1 MVNTIFMIQDNSE
14 KKYPVTTAEVA
25 KMLGIGHVSDNLPLG
40 SGIKASDLP
49 VADLPVVEPTVAD
62 VAPKSSATLDK
73 PVSRFADELL
83 AKETNQPVIIK
94 VGKAVL
100 PYAAVFTVG
109 IFLYFFFF
117 SSVNFS
123 SIFKAKQSSP
133 ATPKDTAVQQLE
145 KQNLTAYRAWIS
157 SYYYDV
163 SEAKILDPEYDNSGN
178 GLSNFQKY
186 LLKLNPKSYDT
197 LGLGMAD
204 SQALAN
210 GIDPATGKPLN
221 DDKKALI
228 AKYIDME
235 VVSNRLTI
243 ANMQN
248 PGRVAGVET
257 GIRGGALS
265 PSNNIIPAVSANNGA
280 GNNINTAPVTGYDIL
295 TPSTDTEVQIN
306 TNVAGRLEVPSL
318 NINAPIIWT
327 SETKNF
333 DKDLQTGVV
342 HYPGTALPGQIGTTY
357 ISGHSSNYVWAK
369 GNYKNI
375 FSKLGDL
382 ADNTSFK
389 ITVVQKNGRDAIFHY
404 VVTGRKEYSATDQE
418 QFKNS
423 GKSTVALS
431 TCWPVGTTAKRLV
444 VFGVVTQVEK

>member
-1 MVNTIFMIQDNSE
+1 MTQDNPT

-25 KMLGIGHVSDNLPLG
+25 KMLGIGHISDNLPLG
-40 SGIKASDLP
+40 SAVKASDLP
-49 VADLPVVEPTVAD
+49 VADLPVVDSAGADSALGHTEVKSEPAGH
-62 VAPKSSATLDK
+62 
-73 PVSRFADELL
+73 FADDLL
-83 AKETNQPVIIK
+83 AKEANQPFLIK
-94 VGKAVL
+94 AGKAVL

-109 IFLYFFFF
+109 LFLYFFFF

-123 SIFKAKQSSP
+123 TIFKVKQFSP

-145 KQNLTAYRAWIS
+145 KQDLTAYRAWIS

-163 SEAKILDPEYDNSGN
+163 SDAKILDPEFDNSGN
-178 GLSNFQKY
+178 GLTNFQKY

-221 DDKKALI
+221 DDRKALI

-243 ANMQN
+243 SNMQN
-248 PGRVAGVET
+248 PARVAGAET
-257 GIRGGALS
+257 GIRGNTINPGNYVI
-265 PSNNIIPAVSANNGA
+265 PSASANNSV
-280 GNNINTAPVTGYDIL
+280 NNNNNTAPVTGSDIL
-295 TPSTDTEVQIN
+295 TPSTDTEVQVN

-318 NINAPIIWT
+318 NINVPIIWT

-357 ISGHSSNYVWAK
+357 ISGHSSNYIWAK
-369 GNYKNI
+369 GDYNKI

-389 ITVVQKNGRDAIFHY
+389 ITVVQKNGRDAVFHY